1 MDINKLKTF
10 LAISNYGSF
19 KEAAEHLFLSPR
31 AVSKQMNQI
40 ESELNI
46 RLFNRKKNSTSLNP
60 AGKDFV
66 ITAQEIVNTYNNALT
81 KIQTRRTAKGFIL
94 KSGISSPTQSTIW
107 QTALTNFL
115 EKNPLTQIEL
125 EQGSGPKLI
134 SLTHNLQLDFCITPY
149 YRTKSDTFPF
159 SDIERIDLYEGEFY
173 IGISKMNS
181 HSNQKTISFDDV
193 QDLNVLYYTPY
204 GSAFLKQIF
213 LEKFAGLL
221 HKNQIQP
228 ISTLEQRNLMVATNR
243 GIGLFPNVLEDEQEL
258 QNPLMN
264 FLPIEDKCN
273 KYYATS
279 LWYSKRNSNPALRT
293 LVKEIKSAKDANTNH
308 DQR

>member
-10 LAISNYGSF
+10 LAIANFGSF

-40 ESELNI
+40 ESELNVK
-46 RLFNRKKNSTSLNP
+46 LFNRKKNSTSLTP
-60 AGKDFV
+60 TGKDFV

-81 KIQTRRTAKGFIL
+81 KIQTQKATKGFLL

-125 EQGSGPKLI
+125 EQGSGPKLV
-134 SLTHNLQLDFCITPY
+134 SLIHNLQLDFCITPY
-149 YRTKSDTFPF
+149 YRTKSDDFPF
-159 SDIERIDLYEGEFY
+159 SDIKRINLYEGEFY
-173 IGISKMNS
+173 IGISKMNP
-181 HSNQKTISFDDV
+181 HSKQKSIKFKDV
-193 QDLNVLYYTPY
+193 QDLDVLYYTPY
-204 GSAFLKQIF
+204 GSAFLKRVF
-213 LEKFAGLL
+213 LEKFDGLL
-221 HKNQIQP
+221 RKNQIQP

-243 GIGLFPNVLEDEQEL
+243 GIGLFPSVLEDEQEL

-279 LWYSKRNSNPALRT
+279 LWYSRRNSNPALKA
-293 LVKEIKSAKDANTNH
+293 LIKEIKS
-308 DQR
+308 RR